1 MLTFHA
7 HTVML
12 KCASTAAQEAN
23 IRTISPLKHLKLIAV
38 SKKRWMGILPRK
50 TFKFICSFTEG

>member
-38 SKKRWMGILPRK
+38 SKKRLDGH
-50 TFKFICSFTEG
+50 FTT